1 VNEPVLLTM
10 EKVSVG
16 YGRQIV
22 LPDIDLSLER
32 GAFIGLIGANG
43 SGKSTL
49 LRTILGLLPPL
60 SGRMEFL
67 PNAGQPPVLGF
78 VPQRESLDPAFL
90 VSGLEVVLMGTCG
103 QVGPG
108 RFFRRADKEWARQCL
123 ADVGAGELAGR
134 RFSELSGG
142 QKQRIL
148 IARALATKPDMLLL
162 DEPTTGIDVATTRS
176 VLDVL
181 RRLHEQKD
189 LTILM
194 VNHDIGAMRAS
205 VREVIWIHE
214 GRLVRGAAADL
225 LKREKIEEVLGPSLN

>member
-1 VNEPVLLTM
+1 VNDSVLLKM
-10 EKVSVG
+10 ERVSVG
-16 YGRQIV
+16 YGRHVV
-22 LPDIDLSLER
+22 LSDIDLTLER

-49 LRTILGLLPPL
+49 LRTILGLVPAL

-67 PNAGQPPVLGF
+67 TNGGKGPVLGF

-103 QVGPG
+103 YVPPG
-108 RFFRRADKEWARQCL
+108 RFFRGADKEWARHCL
-123 ADVGAGELAGR
+123 AQVGAFDLASR

-148 IARALATKPDMLLL
+148 IARALATKPDFLLL
-162 DEPTTGIDVATTRS
+162 DEPTTGIDAATTRS
-176 VLDVL
+176 ILEVLG
-181 RRLHEQKD
+181 RLHEQQG
-189 LTILM
+189 LAILM

-214 GRLVRGAAADL
+214 GRLLRGPAADL
-225 LKREKIEEVLGPSLN
+225 LKREKIEEILGPSLN

>member
-1 VNEPVLLTM
+1 VNDSLLLKM
-10 EKVSVG
+10 DHVSVG

-22 LPDIDLSLER
+22 LSDIDLSLQR

-60 SGRMEFL
+60 AGKLEFSNPSGK
-67 PNAGQPPVLGF
+67 PPLLGF
-78 VPQRESLDPAFL
+78 VPQRESLDAAFL

-103 QVGPG
+103 QIAPG
-108 RFFRRADKEWARQCL
+108 RFFRRSDKDWARHCL
-123 ADVGAGELAGR
+123 SEVGAADLAGK

-142 QKQRIL
+142 QKQRVL
-148 IARALATKPDMLLL
+148 IARALATRPDLLLL
-162 DEPTTGIDVATTRS
+162 DEPTTGIDAATTRS

-181 RRLHEQKD
+181 RRLHEEQH

-205 VREVIWIHE
+205 VQDVIWIHD
-214 GRLVRGAAADL
+214 GRLLRGPASEL
-225 LKREKIEEVLGPSLN
+225 LRREKIVEILGPSLN